1 MFTTVLRRLL
11 VIIGIMKKSGMDFLS
26 DSLLF
31 GMKPGLQNMERLCS
45 FFDYP
50 EKAFRV
56 VHVVGT
62 NGKGSTA
69 FYLSQIL
76 KAHGKKTGFFS
87 SPHLVSLQERIRI
100 DGKPISKIDLER
112 LLLEVQKAS
121 VSENI
126 SPTFF
131 EIMTMVC
138 LLYFREK
145 NIDIAV
151 LEAGLGGRLDSTAI
165 AKGELTILTNI
176 GLDHTE
182 ILGSEKSS
190 ILSEKLGIVSTD
202 QVLVR
207 GFLSPDLAEHAAQW
221 AAQKNVKL
229 LVPKPDLSIEVLNVG
244 THYKENATLSLTAA
258 EVLLRVEWSRSLAL
272 EALSQS
278 AFLGRMQMLKDKN
291 GSLRFILDGA
301 HNLHAMERLT
311 ESLALHFKGKKMPCL
326 FGAVKDKDASSMVQL
341 LKPFV
346 SEWYLTK
353 TSYNRFRETDELAKI
368 LLESGIAVKKQAMLS
383 KEFLMECEKEAAG
396 SPILVTGSL
405 YLIGGVIDALKN
417 DFDSL
422 SFFRGLDAT
431 TNEHR

>member
-1 MFTTVLRRLL
+1 MPIL
-11 VIIGIMKKSGMDFLS
+11 VIIVLMEKKGMDFLNN
-26 DSLLF
+26 SLLF
-31 GMKPGLQNMERLCS
+31 GMKPGLQNMEKLCS
-45 FFDYP
+45 FFAHP
-50 EKAFRV
+50 EKTFRV

-76 KAHGKKTGFFS
+76 KAHGKKVGFYS

-100 DGKPISKIDLER
+100 DGTPISKIDLER

-121 VSENI
+121 TLEKVTL
-126 SPTFF
+126 TFF

-138 LLYFREK
+138 LLYFREQ
-145 NIDIAV
+145 NIEIAV
-151 LEAGLGGRLDSTAI
+151 LEAGLGGRLDCTAI

-182 ILGSEKSS
+182 VLGNDKAAILN
-190 ILSEKLGIVSTD
+190 EKLGIISTG

-207 GFLSPDLAEHAAQW
+207 RFLSTDLDEQASKW
-221 AAQKNVKL
+221 AIQKGIKEVIPEL
-229 LVPKPDLSIEVLNVG
+229 DLSIEVLNVG
-244 THYKENATLSLTAA
+244 AHYKENASLSLKAA
-258 EVLLRVEWSRSLAL
+258 KILLSVEWDRSIAVN
-272 EALSQS
+272 ALSES
-278 AFLGRMQMLKDKN
+278 AFLGRMQTLKNKN
-291 GSLRFILDGA
+291 GVLRFILDGA

-311 ESLALHFKGKKMPCL
+311 ETLSLHYNGKKMPCL
-326 FGAVKDKDASSMVQL
+326 FAAVKDKDASSMIEM

-353 TSYNRFRETDELAKI
+353 TSYARFRETNELAKL
-368 LLESGIAVKKQAMLS
+368 LLESGIPVKKQATLS
-383 KEFLMECEKEAAG
+383 KEFLMECERDAAG

-405 YLIGGVIDALKN
+405 YLIGAVIDILKN